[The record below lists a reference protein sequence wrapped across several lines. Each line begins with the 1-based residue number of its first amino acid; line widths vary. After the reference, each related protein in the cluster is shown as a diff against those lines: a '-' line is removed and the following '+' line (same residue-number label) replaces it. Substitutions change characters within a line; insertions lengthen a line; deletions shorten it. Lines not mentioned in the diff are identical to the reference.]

1 MAIGMPIEISRRG
14 ILRAFA
20 AYAVAATPVYA
31 NASGF
36 LRGAGDVRKL
46 WLYSRRSGEEIE
58 TVYWVDGEYIDEAI
72 TEISRLMRDWRRN
85 EIKIIDRR
93 TLDVMSACQTMADSS
108 QPFQLLSGYRSPQTN
123 AMLRRKS
130 RRVAR
135 NSLHMTGQ
143 AADIRMS
150 NRSTRQIARAAISCR
165 AGGVGR
171 YSKAGF
177 VHLDCG
183 PVRSWR
189 G

>member
-1 MAIGMPIEISRRG
+1 MANSTPNGVSRRG

-20 AYAVAATPVYA
+20 ACAITAVPVYA
-31 NASGF
+31 NAAGF
-36 LRGAGDVRKL
+36 LKGSGDVRKL
-46 WLYSRRSGEEIE
+46 WLYSRRSGEELE

-72 TEISRLMRDWRRN
+72 LEISRLMCDWRRN

-93 TLDVMSACQTMADSS
+93 TLDVMSACQTLMDSS

-130 RRVAR
+130 RRVAKY
-135 NSLHMTGQ
+135 SLHITGQ
-143 AADIRMS
+143 AADLRMS
-150 NRSTRQIARAAISCR
+150 NRSTRQITRAAISCR

-171 YSKAGF
+171 YRRAGF

>member
-20 AYAVAATPVYA
+20 AYAVVGTPVYA

-58 TVYWVDGEYIDEAI
+58 TVYWVDGEYIEEAI

-93 TLDVMSACQTMADSS
+93 TLDVMSACQTMTDSS

-150 NRSTRQIARAAISCR
+150 NRSTRQIAHAAISCR

>member
-1 MAIGMPIEISRRG
+1 MAEDTPTAVSRRG

-20 AYAVAATPVYA
+20 AGAVVAAPVYA
-31 NASGF
+31 NAAGF
-36 LRGAGDVRKL
+36 LRGSGDVRKL
-46 WLYSRRSGEEIE
+46 WLYSRRSGEEVE
-58 TVYWVDGEYIDEAI
+58 TVYWVDGEYIDEAVL
-72 TEISRLMRDWRRN
+72 EISRLMRDWRRN
-85 EIKIIDRR
+85 EIKIIDHR
-93 TLDVMSACQTMADSS
+93 TLDVMSACQTIMDSS

-130 RRVAR
+130 RRVAKY
-135 NSLHMTGQ
+135 SLHMTGQ
-143 AADIRMS
+143 AADLRMS
-150 NRSTRQIARAAISCR
+150 NRSTRQIAGAAISCR

-171 YSKAGF
+171 YGRSGF